1 MQDEKTNDL
10 KFALAKACTP
20 LLDVGKTRTYDD
32 DMFKLYPE
40 DLHGLV
46 HARKCKG
53 NLLKLAS
60 LVNDKI
66 STIREIL
73 TIYEH
78 DASIKD
84 PSDRSPIFE
93 IAVKLYAKIGDE
105 SIIADFFNFDGIED
119 TVDNRK
125 VFQDAVQ
132 SLATPKK
139 ASMSRKAHPVPAEP
153 AIAIGRVAAAAAG
166 GRKKKKEKKKNA

>member
-66 STIREIL
+66 STVREIL

-78 DASIKD
+78 DASVKD

-93 IAVKLYAKIGDE
+93 IAVKLYAKIGDD
-105 SIIADFFNFDGIED
+105 SIIADFFNFDGIAD
-119 TVDNRK
+119 TVGNRQ

-132 SLATPKK
+132 SLNNKTP
-139 ASMSRKAHPVPAEP
+139 SMSRKAHSVPAE
-153 AIAIGRVAAAAAG
+153 ATIAKGRVAAAAG
-166 GRKKKKEKKKNA
+166 GRKKEKEKNA